1 MNENMMNFQYIED
14 LDTECLNASVEF
26 KKTSL
31 SLNEKNVENLSNNE
45 EKVQEIEKSFEGL
58 ILKELPKHLKYAF
71 LGAKRA
77 QPVIIANGLT
87 EEKEQKLIK
96 ILKMY
101 KEAIAWSV
109 EDLKRISPSICMHK
123 ILLEENAKTS
133 IEH

>member
-71 LGAKRA
+71 LGAKRGQA
-77 QPVIIANGLT
+77 VIIANGLT

-96 ILKMY
+96 ILKKY